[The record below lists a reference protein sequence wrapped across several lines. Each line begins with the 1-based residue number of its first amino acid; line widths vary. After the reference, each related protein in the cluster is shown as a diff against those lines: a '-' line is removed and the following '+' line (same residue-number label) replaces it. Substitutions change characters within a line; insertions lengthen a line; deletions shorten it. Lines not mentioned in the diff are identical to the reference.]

1 MRNYAACRIM
11 IFVLLPFVVVGCQ
24 STSATSCAGFRKA
37 GMSPVGLVALTKAD
51 RPAAERIEGNDE
63 NGKQRG
69 CWK

>member
-1 MRNYAACRIM
+1 
-11 IFVLLPFVVVGCQ
+11 
-24 STSATSCAGFRKA
+24 
-37 GMSPVGLVALTKAD
+37 MSPVGLVALTKAD